1 MDPLKLWGVWW
12 YSYSQE
18 EILKLNLDERIKK
31 LNTILNIWRSR
42 NLSLKRKLTIIKTL
56 AIPQIQL
63 LFNMIFIPD
72 KIIKQIDDLVYKFL
86 WNAKPPK
93 VTK

>member
-1 MDPLKLWGVWW
+1 MGWHKINKLIKVKHGPFKALGVW

-42 NLSLKRKLTIIKTL
+42 NLSLKGNIIIIKTL
-56 AIPQIQL
+56 AIPQIQY
-63 LFNMIFIPD
+63 
-72 KIIKQIDDLVYKFL
+72 DLYSRQD
-86 WNAKPPK
+86 N
-93 VTK
+93 